1 MNNPEFRGKLANP
14 KLTLFAFH
22 LCNNLAKGDKKLVDK
37 ADHLWQKCAALGHL
51 LQTNPQLDFLPEK
64 LNNRNSPNSQPSDY
78 LELYESNGNRFLSF
92 ETVSKPDKLSLTGGI
107 YPLQLHDTYALDF
120 TLLSPNSTVE
130 INQLSNL
137 NFQGCLLPRE
147 IQASL
152 GQTLVLFAK
161 PVDFAGNHQD
171 LAVAC
176 VDALFQD
183 SELKQPK
190 PYFIS
195 EGKILGSPI
204 FEFDNSQEDP
214 RLNCHILVWLD
225 TDEKTSEIE
234 ASGKYYRPLLNLL
247 CCRSKILYVYHQ
259 AYLCNKEAR
268 KLYSQLEEK
277 VEEFSRLKSDRK
289 ERLAQLE
296 GWLTELPQIVGLT
309 YARYLRDI
317 EVHQITIETNVANY
331 SSWLK
336 KLGDCSVQE
345 MDNLDFIQKFVDPN
359 GPNFQE
365 QIKVNMSY
373 LTVGR
378 QLFQQ
383 MIETIRGI
391 VEVDAQKQQVDYE
404 KVEKER
410 DRNLQNTIQ
419 AVGTGIGVGVGVA
432 GILASSYDSIKEPWA
447 FPSPQHPFLPPHPFI
462 MVIAVSFL
470 LGGGLGWLA
479 WFFTKRHLK
488 GKSSPGQTSLPD
500 SQNPPVNHILQEA
513 EEVRCL
519 RQASL
524 THPPDRDY
532 NA

>member
-1 MNNPEFRGKLANP
+1 MNNPELTGKLANP

-22 LCNNLAKGDKKLVDK
+22 LCNNLAKGDKQPVDK

-64 LNNRNSPNSQPSDY
+64 LNNRNSQNSQPSDY
-78 LELYESNGNRFLSF
+78 LELYESNGRVVSF
-92 ETVSKPDKLSLTGGI
+92 TTVSQPHRLPLTGGI

-130 INQLSNL
+130 INQLSNI
-137 NFQGCLLPRE
+137 NFQGCLLPCE

-190 PYFIS
+190 PYLIGD
-195 EGKILGSPI
+195 GKLLGSPI

-214 RLNCHILVWLD
+214 RLKCHILVWLD

-234 ASGKYYRPLLNLL
+234 ASGNYYPPLLNLL

-259 AYLCNKEAR
+259 AYLCNEEAR
-268 KLYSQLEEK
+268 KLYSQLEQK
-277 VEEFSRLKSDRK
+277 VEEFSRLKSDRG
-289 ERLAQLE
+289 ERLEQLD
-296 GWLTELPQIVGLT
+296 GCLTKLPQIGLT

-317 EVHQITIETNVANY
+317 ELHQITIETNAKNY
-331 SSWLK
+331 SYWLK
-336 KLGDCSVQE
+336 KLGDCSVLE
-345 MDNLDFIQKFVDPN
+345 MDNLNFIQEFVDGSCPK
-359 GPNFQE
+359 FQE

-391 VEVDAQKQQVDYE
+391 MEVDAQKQQVQYE

-410 DRNLQNTIQ
+410 DRNLQITI
-419 AVGTGIGVGVGVA
+419 AVVGVGIGVAGVVS
-432 GILASSYDSIKEPWA
+432 SSYTLAVDKRWD
-447 FPSPQHPFLPPHPFI
+447 FPSFQHPLLPPHPFF
-462 MVIAVSFL
+462 IAIIVSC
-470 LGGGLGWLA
+470 LGGGVLGGVAWLIA
-479 WFFTKRHLK
+479 RKVLK
-488 GKSSPGQTSLPD
+488 PSSAQTSLPSSENQPRSID
-500 SQNPPVNHILQEA
+500 V
-513 EEVRCL
+513 
-519 RQASL
+519 
-524 THPPDRDY
+524 
-532 NA
+532 

>member
-1 MNNPEFRGKLANP
+1 MNNPELTGKLANP

-22 LCNNLAKGDKKLVDK
+22 LCNNLAKGDKQPVDK

-64 LNNRNSPNSQPSDY
+64 LNNRNSQNSQPSDY
-78 LELYESNGNRFLSF
+78 LELYEPNGDRVVEFT
-92 ETVSKPDKLSLTGGI
+92 TVSQPDRLPLTGKI
-107 YPLQLHDTYALDF
+107 FPLQLHDTYALDF

-137 NFQGCLLPRE
+137 NFQGCLLPCE
-147 IQASL
+147 IQPSL

-161 PVDFAGNHQD
+161 PVDFAGNHKD
-171 LAVAC
+171 LALAC

-190 PYFIS
+190 PYFII
-195 EGKILGSPI
+195 EGKLLGSPI

-214 RLNCHILVWLD
+214 RLKCHILVWLD

-234 ASGKYYRPLLNLL
+234 TSGKYYHPLLNLL
-247 CCRSKILYVYHQ
+247 CCRSKIIYAYHQ
-259 AYLCNKEAR
+259 AYLCNEEAR
-268 KLYSQLEEK
+268 KLYSQLEAK

-289 ERLAQLE
+289 ERLEQLE
-296 GWLTELPQIVGLT
+296 GWLTELPQIGLT

-317 EVHQITIETNVANY
+317 ELHQITIETNAKNY
-331 SSWLK
+331 SYWLK
-336 KLGDCSVQE
+336 TLGDFSVQE
-345 MDNLDFIQKFVDPN
+345 MDNLDFIQKFVD
-359 GPNFQE
+359 GSCQIFQE

-391 VEVDAQKQQVDYE
+391 VEVDAQKQQVQYE

-410 DRNLQNTIQ
+410 DRELQNTIQ

-432 GILASSYDSIKEPWA
+432 GILASSYDSLKEPWD
-447 FPSPQHPFLPPHPFI
+447 FPSPQHPFLPPHPSI
-462 MVIAVSFL
+462 MLIAVSLL

-479 WFFTKRHLK
+479 WFGTKRLLN
-488 GKSSPGQTSLPD
+488 GKSSPGQANLTD
-500 SQNPPVNHILQEA
+500 SQSPPVNHILQEA
-513 EEVRCL
+513 EEVR
-519 RQASL
+519 S
-524 THPPDRDY
+524 HPPDRDY

>member
-1 MNNPEFRGKLANP
+1 MNNTQLTGKLANP
-14 KLTLFAFH
+14 KLMLFAFH
-22 LCNNLAKGDKKLVDK
+22 LRSNLAKGDKQSVE
-37 ADHLWQKCAALGHL
+37 ADHLWHKCVALGQL
-51 LQTNPQLDFLPEK
+51 LQTNPQLDFFPEK
-64 LNNRNSPNSQPSDY
+64 LNNRNSPNRQPSDD
-78 LELYESNGNRFLSF
+78 LELYEPNGDRFVRF
-92 ETVSKPDKLSLTGGI
+92 TTVSQPDRLPLTGGI
-107 YPLQLHDTYALDF
+107 YPLQLHDTYALGF

-130 INQLSNL
+130 INQLSNI
-137 NFQGCLLPRE
+137 NFQGCLLPCE

-161 PVDFAGNHQD
+161 PVDFAGNNHKD

-195 EGKILGSPI
+195 EGKLLGSPI

-247 CCRSKILYVYHQ
+247 CCRSKILYVYHE

-345 MDNLDFIQKFVDPN
+345 MDDLDFIQKFVDPS

-391 VEVDAQKQQVDYE
+391 VEVDAQKQQVEYE
-404 KVEKER
+404 KAERIR

-419 AVGTGIGVGVGVA
+419 AVGTGIGVGVGGA
-432 GILASSYDSIKEPWA
+432 GILAAGYPLIEKPWD
-447 FPSPQHPFLPPHPFI
+447 FPSPQHPLLPPHPFI
-462 MVIAVSFL
+462 IAVVLSCL
-470 LGGGLGWLA
+470 SGGGFGWLA
-479 WFFTKRHLK
+479 WFVTKRYLK
-488 GKSSPGQTSLPD
+488 AKSSPQQTSLP
-500 SQNPPVNHILQEA
+500 SPQNQLPSGDV
-513 EEVRCL
+513 
-519 RQASL
+519 
-524 THPPDRDY
+524 
-532 NA
+532 

>member
-1 MNNPEFRGKLANP
+1 MNNPELIGKLANP

-22 LCNNLAKGDKKLVDK
+22 LCNNLAKGDKQLVDK
-37 ADHLWQKCAALGHL
+37 AEHLWQKCVALGHL
-51 LQTNPQLDFLPEK
+51 LQTNPQLDFLPEN
-64 LNNRNSPNSQPSDY
+64 LSNRNSQNSQQVDY
-78 LELYESNGNRFLSF
+78 LELYESDGDKFVSF
-92 ETVSKPDKLSLTGGI
+92 TTVSQPDQLPLTGEI

-120 TLLSPNSTVE
+120 TLRSPNSTVE

-137 NFQGCLLPRE
+137 NFQGCLLPCE

-176 VDALFQD
+176 VDALFQN

-190 PYFIS
+190 PYLIGD
-195 EGKILGSPI
+195 GKLLGSPI

-214 RLNCHILVWLD
+214 SLKCHILVWLD

-234 ASGKYYRPLLNLL
+234 ELGNYYRPLLNLL

-259 AYLCNKEAR
+259 AYLCNEEAR

-277 VEEFSRLKSDRK
+277 VEEFSRLKSDR
-289 ERLAQLE
+289 EQRLEQLE
-296 GWLTELPQIVGLT
+296 GWLTELPKIGLN

-317 EVHQITIETNVANY
+317 ELHQIAIETNAKNY
-331 SSWLK
+331 SHWLK
-336 KLGDCSVQE
+336 TLGDFSVQE
-345 MDNLDFIQKFVDPN
+345 MDNLDFIQEFVDRSCPK
-359 GPNFQE
+359 FQE

-391 VEVDAQKQQVDYE
+391 VEVDAQKQQVEYDKKE
-404 KVEKER
+404 KDR
-410 DRNLQNTIQ
+410 DRNLQITI
-419 AVGTGIGVGVGVA
+419 AVVGVGIGVAGVVS
-432 GILASSYDSIKEPWA
+432 SSYTLAVDKPWA
-447 FPSPQHPFLPPHPFI
+447 SPSFQHPLPLHPFFSAI
-462 MVIAVSFL
+462 IVSCIC
-470 LGGGLGWLA
+470 GGGLGAIALLTA
-479 WFFTKRHLK
+479 RKLFKR
-488 GKSSPGQTSLPD
+488 SDDRTSLP
-500 SQNPPVNHILQEA
+500 SSENQP
-513 EEVRCL
+513 R
-519 RQASL
+519 S
-524 THPPDRDY
+524 
-532 NA
+532 